1 MSFQHAVIWLDHR
14 QAQVIAYSPSEVDK
28 TVVRHHGGQRHIHH
42 RAGSVG
48 AGHATDDAG
57 FFDEIVA
64 AAGDT
69 AEILVVGPGTAK
81 TAFRRHLDARHR
93 AIAKR
98 VVGVETVDHPGDG
111 ELLAFARRYFLKVDR
126 MLGTG

>member
-1 MSFQHAVIWLDHR
+1 MSFQPAVIWLDHR
-14 QAQVIAYSPSEVDK
+14 QAQLIAFSPSEIDR
-28 TVVRHHGGQRHIHH
+28 TVVRRHGGHRHIHH

-57 FFDEIVA
+57 FFEESVV

-81 TAFRRHLDARHR
+81 TAFRRHLDAHHR
-93 AIAKR
+93 AVATR